1 LTTVDDII
9 TNLPIGSIA
18 ARLGIDE
25 ATARS
30 AVQAAVPALT
40 GGLTANSQ
48 SASGAQSL
56 AEALQQHA
64 GGSDAAADVSTVD
77 EADGQK
83 IVQHIFGAQQS
94 DVIQRLGGTSGPAD
108 SSVFAKL
115 LPLLAPLVLAQVAKH
130 VGAAGG
136 QQSTAPS
143 GGGLGDLLGS
153 LVGGAGGSKGIED
166 LLGGLLE
173 GGRK

>member
-1 LTTVDDII
+1 VTTVDDII
-9 TNLPIGSIA
+9 NNLPIGSIA

-40 GGLTANSQ
+40 GGLSANSQ
-48 SASGAQSL
+48 SPSGAQSI

-64 GGSDAAADVSTVD
+64 GGSDAADVSTVD

-115 LPLLAPLVLAQVAKH
+115 LPLLAPLVMAQVAKH

-136 QQSTAPS
+136 QQSATSS

-153 LVGGAGGSKGIED
+153 LVGGAGGSKGIHD
-166 LLGGLLE
+166 LLGGLLG